1 MTLPKPTLLLV
12 LPLASALVL
21 AQEAARQEPP
31 SPAAQQPASPAT
43 APQPTPTPEPATT
56 GTQAVPAEVVSTDAA
71 AKTITVKVMV
81 KKNAAAEPVEQ
92 EGTLPVDAEATTSL
106 NTVTPGEKIKLL
118 CRMNGSKVIAV
129 KAINKQ
135 EPPKSEKPPGS

>member
-31 SPAAQQPASPAT
+31 SPAT